1 LYKRSEEVLPSIR
14 VLIRGSSA
22 LLQYDTIES
31 FLKNERPAVWDA
43 VHDLPIVEIG
53 VLTADDVYE
62 WGESTPSAV
71 SFSEKE
77 ITDTVATEAKRYED
91 IYLDTNDWNI
101 PTNVKSAI
109 KEQDCHM
116 REAASPYVL
125 RSGLIRRIGYE
136 EDFLPEQPSSVL

>member
-1 LYKRSEEVLPSIR
+1 
-14 VLIRGSSA
+14 
-22 LLQYDTIES
+22 
-31 FLKNERPAVWDA
+31 VWDA

-62 WGESTPSAV
+62 WWESTPSAV

-136 EDFLPEQPSSVL
+136 EDFIPEQPSSVL